1 MKTILEIKKAN
12 ARKRNL
18 ASREESLKKYEQ
30 KQAEIRKLL
39 KQIEAGLEKHDRNAS
54 GQGGHHWGH
63 VGDLASIASTL
74 TDLKDRLHNTGE
86 YAR

>member
-1 MKTILEIKKAN
+1 MKQKQD
-12 ARKRNL
+12 
-18 ASREESLKKYEQ
+18 SLKEYEAKQ
-30 KQAEIRKLL
+30 KEIRKLL

-54 GQGGHHWGH
+54 SEGGHHWGH

-74 TDLKDRLHNTGE
+74 TEIKDRLHGTGE